1 MSNSQSTAATPW
13 PSRHTV
19 RAGGLIGVGFGVA
32 SDLLLVATHDGR
44 GVVDCATGKLLARDD
59 DPLFHFDEDT
69 RAAQGVGPLA
79 DEEIIIAGPI
89 YGGTLP
95 LETQDGWRLSG
106 RLTNSSDDVVTL
118 LPPTEHISEPSTFT
132 GFVPE
137 VRLFGFSP
145 TGRSFVIGT
154 GAEVYIFAR

>member
-1 MSNSQSTAATPW
+1 MSKSQKIPATPW
-13 PSRHTV
+13 ASRHIV
-19 RAGGLIGVGFGVA
+19 RAGGLIGVGFGAA

-44 GVVDCATGKLLARDD
+44 GVVDCATGELLARDD
-59 DPLFHFDEDT
+59 DPLFKFDEDT
-69 RAAQGVGPLA
+69 RTTQGVGPLA
-79 DEEIIIAGPI
+79 DQEVIIAGPI
-89 YGGTLP
+89 YGGTLTT
-95 LETQDGWRLSG
+95 ETQDGWRLSG

-118 LPPTEHISEPSTFT
+118 FPPTEETSEPSTFT

-154 GAEVYIFAR
+154 GAEVYTFAR